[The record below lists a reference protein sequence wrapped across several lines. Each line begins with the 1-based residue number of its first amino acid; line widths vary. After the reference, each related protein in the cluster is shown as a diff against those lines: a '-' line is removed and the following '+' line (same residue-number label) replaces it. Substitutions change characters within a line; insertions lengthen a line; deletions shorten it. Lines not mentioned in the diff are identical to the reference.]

1 MPCEDLVHLRHQL
14 QQEEPQQEGEGKAS
28 QGSEQQEGPQQEDEK
43 KPSQGS
49 GREEE
54 PQQENGAPAISS
66 RPLTSWTGAD
76 VNRFF
81 GGKGK
86 PSERSEQQEG
96 PQQEGEEPQQEGKG
110 KTFRWAGIDT
120 GMSEREFFAYKP
132 PKEEGSKPS
141 EGSGQQEGP
150 QAGSPPSSPAED
162 GFLATLEH
170 VGDRGEATPFASTY
184 DIDREVELLDAG
196 ADGVVEELFATDSE
210 QEQTQPAL
218 GAAPSVPPPQPVTP
232 PQASPP
238 REDKAAPSPT
248 VVLSPIDK
256 LLQELEST
264 LIETL

>member
-96 PQQEGEEPQQEGKG
+96 PQQEGEEPQQEG
-110 KTFRWAGIDT
+110 
-120 GMSEREFFAYKP
+120 
-132 PKEEGSKPS
+132 EGKPS

>member
-1 MPCEDLVHLRHQL
+1 MSP
-14 QQEEPQQEGEGKAS
+14 
-28 QGSEQQEGPQQEDEK
+28 
-43 KPSQGS
+43 
-49 GREEE
+49 
-54 PQQENGAPAISS
+54 
-66 RPLTSWTGAD
+66 TG
-76 VNRFF
+76 
-81 GGKGK
+81 
-86 PSERSEQQEG
+86 
-96 PQQEGEEPQQEGKG
+96 
-110 KTFRWAGIDT
+110 
-120 GMSEREFFAYKP
+120 
-132 PKEEGSKPS
+132 
-141 EGSGQQEGP
+141 
-150 QAGSPPSSPAED
+150 
-162 GFLATLEH
+162 
-170 VGDRGEATPFASTY
+170 ATPFASTY